1 MPVKE
6 FSPPV
11 SEESTMYTLHSA
23 SKAHIIKLGIEAYND
38 LHDSSPDSSPSLVRE
53 DSQSCSSS
61 GIDDDFYEVEEV
73 LYRYLSKDTLCYE
86 KKVQF
91 KAYGSDQDMWLPSLH
106 FNRAFQFESTSN
118 FGRKRKHNLDP
129 ENVPEDKNQKTKCT
143 RNSKSE
149 VDRSLSGEADLTK
162 DADSERKNRTKL
174 A

>member
-86 KKVQF
+86 KKF
-91 KAYGSDQDMWLPSLH
+91 NLRLTDQIKTCGCHLCTSTEH
-106 FNRAFQFESTSN
+106 FNLNRLPIL
-118 FGRKRKHNLDP
+118 G
-129 ENVPEDKNQKTKCT
+129 ENANTTWTQRMCRKTKT
-143 RNSKSE
+143 RRQS
-149 VDRSLSGEADLTK
+149 VPGIASLK
-162 DADSERKNRTKL
+162 
-174 A
+174 